1 MTAEQRKYS
10 LQEMVIVFIR
20 LFRFG
25 WTVIQIEDT
34 MNWEHR
40 KRGSVSEQS
49 KVLGTWA
56 ETLDIMA
63 CATLIRR
70 KIFLYSKSTCK
81 WLKFEQLFLQDIY
94 NKVPMASSVARKKCM
109 CPVTLTYN
117 DFNPLSNHFNL
128 LIPTGPCCECPEPEN
143 NFENT
148 TIHLDT
154 DGLSHGHMPK
164 DSDTLSKDCMSENNR
179 HTKNSKPTIKSR
191 KKRQTGRN
199 KTNESKELL
208 DGNKQ

>member
-1 MTAEQRKYS
+1 M
-10 LQEMVIVFIR
+10 
-20 LFRFG
+20 
-25 WTVIQIEDT
+25 
-34 MNWEHR
+34 
-40 KRGSVSEQS
+40 
-49 KVLGTWA
+49 
-56 ETLDIMA
+56 
-63 CATLIRR
+63 
-70 KIFLYSKSTCK
+70 
-81 WLKFEQLFLQDIY
+81 
-94 NKVPMASSVARKKCM
+94 PSSVARKKCM

-128 LIPTGPCCECPEPEN
+128 LIPTGPCCKCPKPKN

-148 TIHLDT
+148 TIHLDM
-154 DGLSHGHMPK
+154 DGLSHDHMPK

-208 DGNKQ
+208 DGNHPVKNVRKN